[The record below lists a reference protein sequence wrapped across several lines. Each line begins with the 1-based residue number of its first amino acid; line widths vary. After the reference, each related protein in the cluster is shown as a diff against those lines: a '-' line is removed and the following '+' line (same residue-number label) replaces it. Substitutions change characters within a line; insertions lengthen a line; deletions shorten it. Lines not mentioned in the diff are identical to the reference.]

1 VKQAKKEKPLT
12 KLDKMKLEIAEEIGL
27 IERIK
32 SVGWAGLSAQE
43 AGYLGG
49 MLSKRLREQGLKAQD
64 LK

>member
-1 VKQAKKEKPLT
+1 MKQAKKEKPLS